1 MPDGDNTNGR
11 GGQGNGFTSEP
22 IPFHDPRI
30 RLELLKPRGAQEA
43 GLRKKKPP
51 LTLPP
56 QNTIALAFFRDL
68 AVKQAQKLWLIRNV
82 IACGEVSSWIGK
94 PGGGKS
100 ALLADVSVHGAHSP
114 YWRGYRVPQPFG
126 TVYFALERADLVKR
140 RLAAYRLRDGL
151 PDDLP
156 IAVAGQIID
165 LLAPA
170 SVDAIV
176 DAICRARDG
185 FGGRDVGL
193 AIIDTRAKGI
203 AAGGGDEDRARD
215 QNRAAANLRQV
226 IERTGVHIASIGHLG
241 KSPERGERGSNATQ
255 GDVDVEVTISGDT
268 IRTADVTKANDQ
280 PLGRLTGYNLE
291 PYEFAADPDNEDG
304 QPYRA
309 FIVGGSILD
318 GAATAQGKQREP
330 TSVREFRAAF
340 GEALDA
346 AGQSIVPRSGS
357 PAVRAVD
364 LRTVRVEYERRH
376 ATGETDL
383 RKRADA
389 QRKAFARALEK
400 LAIEYST
407 CVQDDRE
414 WIWQSRR

>member
-11 GGQGNGFTSEP
+11 SGQGNGFTTEP

-82 IACGEVSSWIGK
+82 IAWGEVSSWIGK

-346 AGQSIVPRSGS
+346 ARTVNRPPERQPGGPRRGS
-357 PAVRAVD
+357 PHCPR
-364 LRTVRVEYERRH
+364 RV
-376 ATGETDL
+376 
-383 RKRADA
+383 
-389 QRKAFARALEK
+389 
-400 LAIEYST
+400 
-407 CVQDDRE
+407 
-414 WIWQSRR
+414 